1 MPPSNAKASSND
13 NAKCKPK
20 YGSLPPNAA
29 MSIDIEDW
37 FHSEHLRSA
46 IDPRSWDSCELRVE
60 RNTDRMLTQMA
71 HQGVKATCFILGWC
85 ADKKPQLI
93 KRIASAGHEI
103 ASHGYAHAL
112 APGQKPH
119 EFKSDIER
127 SKKLLEDLT
136 GRGVK
141 GYRAPAFAITD
152 WAIDVLQSLG
162 FEYDSSAFSNPARNG
177 STPLRGLTPGTPI
190 AELRK
195 GFHEV
200 CASCV
205 SVAGRSFR
213 AGGGHFRLLP
223 YMLFRRGIKK
233 VLRAGG
239 PFVFYLRSWEIDAAQ
254 PRVSGVGRGDY
265 FRHSVNLSSGEDRF
279 NRLLRD
285 FNWTSIGDLLS
296 RRKSTDRAERDALA
310 RAPSGPTAA

>member
-1 MPPSNAKASSND
+1 MPPSNAKASVNV
-13 NAKCKPK
+13 NAKATPK
-20 YGSLPPNAA
+20 YGSLPSNAA
-29 MSIDIEDW
+29 LSIDIEDW

-46 IDPRSWDSCELRVE
+46 IDPKSWDSCELRVD
-60 RNTDRMLTQMA
+60 RNTDRVLTQMA
-71 HQGVKATCFILGWC
+71 HQGVRATCFILGWC
-85 ADKKPQLI
+85 AEKKPQLI

-119 EFKSDIER
+119 EFKSDVER

-136 GRGVK
+136 GRAVK

-162 FEYDSSAFSNPARNG
+162 FEYDSSAFSRSVRNRNA
-177 STPLRGLTPGTPI
+177 PLRGLSPGVPI
-190 AELRK
+190 VELRK

-205 SVAGRSFR
+205 SVAGGSFPG
-213 AGGGHFRLLP
+213 GGGHFRLIP

-233 VLRAGG
+233 VLRAGE
-239 PFVFYLRSWEIDAAQ
+239 PFAFYLRAWEIDTAQ
-254 PRVSGVGRGDY
+254 PRVSGVGRADS
-265 FRHSVNLSSGEDRF
+265 FRHFVNLSSGEQRF
-279 NRLLRD
+279 NNLLRD
-285 FNWTSIGDLLS
+285 FTWTTMGDLLA
-296 RRKSTDRAERDALA
+296 RRKAGG
-310 RAPSGPTAA
+310 PSANPAGVAF

>member
-1 MPPSNAKASSND
+1 MPPPNTKASARV
-13 NAKCKPK
+13 NASTKPK
-20 YGSLPPNAA
+20 YGSLPPNAV
-29 MSIDIEDW
+29 MSIDVEDW
-37 FHSEHLRSA
+37 FHSEHLGSA
-46 IDPRSWDSCELRVE
+46 LDPTSWDSCELRVD
-60 RNTDRMLTQMA
+60 RNTDRMLTQLA

-85 ADKKPQLI
+85 ADKRPQLI

-103 ASHGYAHAL
+103 ASHGYAHRL

-119 EFKSDIER
+119 EFKSDAER

-136 GRGVK
+136 GQAVK

-162 FEYDSSAFSNPARNG
+162 FEYDSSAFSNPARNDNA
-177 STPLRGLTPGTPI
+177 PLRGLSPATPL

-195 GFHEV
+195 GFYEV

-205 SVAGRSFR
+205 SVAGRSLPG
-213 AGGGHFRLLP
+213 GGGHFRLLP
-223 YMLFRRGIKK
+223 YMLLRRGIKK

-239 PFVFYLRSWEIDAAQ
+239 PFVFYLRAWEIDAAQ

-296 RRKSTDRAERDALA
+296 RRKPTGPAEKGELA
-310 RAPSGPTAA
+310 KTPSGPTAA

>member
-1 MPPSNAKASSND
+1 MPHSNTTANAKTRA
-13 NAKCKPK
+13 KPK
-20 YGSLPPNAA
+20 YGSLPSNAV

-37 FHSEHLRSA
+37 FHSEHLSSA
-46 IDPRSWDSCELRVE
+46 IDPNSWDACEFRAD
-60 RNTDRMLTQMA
+60 RSTDRMLTQMA
-71 HQGVKATCFILGWC
+71 HQGVKATCFVLGWC
-85 ADKKPQLI
+85 ADRKPQLI

-103 ASHGYAHAL
+103 ASHGYAHRL

-119 EFKSDIER
+119 EFKSDAER

-136 GRGVK
+136 GQAVR

-162 FEYDSSAFSNPARNG
+162 FEYDSSAFSNAVRNG
-177 STPLRGLTPGTPI
+177 SAELRGLPAGAPI
-190 AELRK
+190 VELRK
-195 GFHEV
+195 GFYEV

-213 AGGGHFRLLP
+213 GGGGHFRLLP

-239 PFVFYLRSWEIDAAQ
+239 PFVFYLRAWEIDAAQ
-254 PRVSGVGRGDY
+254 PRVSGVGRADSI
-265 FRHSVNLSSGEDRF
+265 RHSINLSSGERRF
-279 NRLLRD
+279 NNMLRD
-285 FNWTSIGDLLS
+285 FNWTTMSELLT
-296 RRKSTDRAERDALA
+296 RWKQRAQASTRPLA
-310 RAPSGPTAA
+310 HAPAHAAAG